1 MNRNKRPQSPKR
13 INRHD
18 SSIADKRRARTGAVQ
33 RGQRFDRN
41 DYRSQMQRGEW

>member
-1 MNRNKRPQSPKR
+1 MNKNKRPQSPKR

-18 SSIADKRRARTGAVQ
+18 SAIGDKRRARSGPVI

-41 DYRSQMQRGEW
+41 DFRTSMQRGEW